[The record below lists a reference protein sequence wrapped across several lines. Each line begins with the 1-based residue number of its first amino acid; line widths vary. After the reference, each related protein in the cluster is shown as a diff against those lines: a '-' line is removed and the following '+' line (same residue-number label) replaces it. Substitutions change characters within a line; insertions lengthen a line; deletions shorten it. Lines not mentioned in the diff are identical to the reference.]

1 MNNKGFAITTILYG
15 TLILFM
21 LLFLSLLGIL
31 SQYKSNLEKL
41 VESTNGARE
50 IVTLKKESDCEVQ
63 DPPKECKKSGFS
75 ISQRG
80 YYNIDNGTC
89 YRYLTIGEIANCGN

>member
-41 VESTNGARE
+41 VDNVKGTRG
-50 IVTLKKESDCEVQ
+50 IVTLVRGKQMISSGQEVM
-63 DPPKECKKSGFS
+63 
-75 ISQRG
+75 QRG
-80 YYNIDNGTC
+80 FYSIDNGTC
-89 YRYLTIGEIANCGN
+89 YRYLTVGEKATCVK